1 MECRVEFDYVA
12 QEPDELTIKKG
23 EIIKNVV
30 SKMDGWFEGTLRGK
44 TGVFPDNF
52 VKLVEKPIPEP
63 LEKSGKPSEVVVLR
77 NNPNSARRVRVLFSY
92 SPEQE
97 DELALDV
104 GDVLE
109 FIEEVEEGWW
119 RGRLKGKEGIF
130 PSNFVSE
137 VEAPKTNGSI
147 DVKKPD
153 DTKQK
158 DVSRASHPKGI
169 PDVVPSSPNQ
179 SIDDEPA
186 PELPPKPVRELA
198 RCFYPYKALNE
209 DELSLAEG
217 DIVTIISKQCE
228 DEGWWR
234 GELRG
239 KIGMFPDN
247 FVRIITP
254 GEVHPAV
261 GSGGP
266 QPKILAQERNVP
278 HLSAELLPAKAKK
291 DSIAG
296 ISGGTVVDGVG
307 LSKSVEKDKSGES
320 KVEQVKAKL
329 NKTNSKEPQ
338 QVPKVGHVATSPI
351 SPGIAAFHT
360 NLFSNQKPEPLAKR
374 DSSSASRDDRG
385 SDDAEEFNSV
395 ERTETLNHLTA
406 TRAKAP
412 KRRPPSTIITRE
424 NDVSMMNGS
433 SHSFDNSVAD
443 SPPPHHSTPMN
454 ISVTSNG
461 GTPSVSYTEQSSL
474 NHSGSFHSHSRDK
487 EGSPTPSSA
496 NSSIGAA
503 KPKKQALPW
512 MAELKQTQDRKKNL
526 VSPIAPSAAT
536 TTPGSTSLSTTP
548 PVTTSPALQQQQPAP
563 VHPVT
568 PKEPAAKA
576 PPLPAKPSSLAPS
589 TGQEKVVNNVNHTT
603 TAPVNNTSFGGS
615 NKPYPKKSHSP
626 APPAPIVTS
635 NHTSNSVSNSSDSH
649 RGDGDSNSNKG
660 YVTYEEYSALKTR
673 VTSLENEVET
683 LKRQI
688 KLLLDRDL
696 RGHIV

>member
-52 VKLVEKPIPEP
+52 VKVVEKPIPEP
-63 LEKSGKPSEVVVLR
+63 LEKSVKPSEVVVLR
-77 NNPNSARRVRVLFSY
+77 NNPSSARRVRVLFSY
-92 SPEQE
+92 SPEQD
-97 DELALDV
+97 DELTLEV
-104 GDVLE
+104 GDVLD

-130 PSNFVSE
+130 PSNFVSD
-137 VEAPKTNGSI
+137 VEEPKTNGSI

-158 DVSRASHPKGI
+158 DVNRASHPKGI

-198 RCFYPYKALNE
+198 RCFYLYKALNE
-209 DELSLAEG
+209 DELTLAEG
-217 DIVTIISKQCE
+217 DIVTIISKNCE

-239 KIGMFPDN
+239 KIGLFPDN

-266 QPKILAQERNVP
+266 QPKLLAQERNVP
-278 HLSAELLPAKAKK
+278 SAHPAELPAKAKK

-296 ISGGTVVDGVG
+296 ISGATVVDGG
-307 LSKSVEKDKSGES
+307 GMSRSIDKDKSLDS

-329 NKTNSKEPQ
+329 NKTNSKEAP
-338 QVPKVGHVATSPI
+338 VPAPPKVGHVATSPI

-360 NLFSNQKPEPLAKR
+360 NLFSNQKPEPSKK
-374 DSSSASRDDRG
+374 DSSFISRDDKG

-412 KRRPPSTIITRE
+412 KRRPPSTIIPRE

-433 SHSFDNSVAD
+433 SHSFDNSVTD

-461 GTPSVSYTEQSSL
+461 TPSVSYTEGSSL

-487 EGSPTPSSA
+487 EGSPTPTSA
-496 NSSIGAA
+496 NSSISAA

-526 VSPIAPSAAT
+526 VSPVAPSAAPT
-536 TTPGSTSLSTTP
+536 TSGSTSLSTTP
-548 PVTTSPALQQQQPAP
+548 PVTSSPAPQQQPAP
-563 VHPVT
+563 PHPIS
-568 PKEPAAKA
+568 KEPAAKA
-576 PPLPAKPSSLAPS
+576 PPLPAKPSSLS
-589 TGQEKVVNNVNHTT
+589 TSIGSEKVVNNVNH
-603 TAPVNNTSFGGS
+603 APPVNNTSFSGS
-615 NKPYPKKSHSP
+615 NKIYPKKSPSP
-626 APPAPIVTS
+626 APPVPIAPT
-635 NHTSNSVSNSSDSH
+635 NHSNSIGNSLDSH

-660 YVTYEEYSALKTR
+660 YVTIEEYAALKTR